1 MRNLGFRELAH
12 PADLALQVRGR
23 DLSSLFLN
31 AAQGLLHL
39 LHASAAEPVGQP
51 INADLSLQAGDL
63 ETLMV
68 DWLGEI
74 LYLTER
80 EGRCWQVQSVGVE
93 RPASLRAHV
102 RCAGDRR
109 PQRAIKAV
117 TYAGLSIVESAA
129 GFETVIVFDA

>member
-1 MRNLGFRELAH
+1 MRNLGFCELAH
-12 PADLALQVRGR
+12 PADLALQVHGR

-31 AAQGLLHL
+31 AARGLLHL
-39 LHASAAEPVGQP
+39 LNATAAEPVGEP
-51 INADLSLQAGDL
+51 NDVELFLQAGDL

-68 DWLGEI
+68 DWLDEI

-80 EGRCWQVQSVGVE
+80 EGRCWQVQSVCVE
-93 RPASLRAHV
+93 RPPSLKARV
-102 RCAGDRR
+102 RYTGDRL

-117 TYAGLSIVESAA
+117 TYAGLSIVESPA